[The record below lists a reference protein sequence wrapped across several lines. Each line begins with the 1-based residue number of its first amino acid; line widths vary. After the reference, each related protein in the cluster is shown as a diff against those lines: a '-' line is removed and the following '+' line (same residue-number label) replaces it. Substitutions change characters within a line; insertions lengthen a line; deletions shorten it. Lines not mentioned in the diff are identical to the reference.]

1 MKTTAFLMVS
11 LSCGLSVAQDDT
23 PMTEHEVECA
33 AELQNSCYMLTLITE
48 FGVMEE
54 KQQTT
59 VEKLQTTMEKLGV
72 KGALLHCPERDWRN
86 RALQPG
92 TNLTY
97 SKVIP
102 NIGNAYHPHIG
113 ELTAP
118 VRGVY
123 YFSFFFHAGGSEDS
137 HTSLFKNEECMPFT
151 SDHKSSTDTADN
163 GGNAVT
169 LQLEVGDQVYIRL
182 RANVT
187 YEQSVNTV
195 MTFSNA

>member
-33 AELQNSCYMLTLITE
+33 
-48 FGVMEE
+48 E
-54 KQQTT
+54 KPQTT

-137 HTSLFKNEECMPFT
+137 HTSLFKNEECMPIT

-163 GGNAVT
+163 GDAVT

-182 RANVT
+182 RANAHCHLFQFVR
-187 YEQSVNTV
+187 V
-195 MTFSNA
+195 FSLNRGWTDNGT